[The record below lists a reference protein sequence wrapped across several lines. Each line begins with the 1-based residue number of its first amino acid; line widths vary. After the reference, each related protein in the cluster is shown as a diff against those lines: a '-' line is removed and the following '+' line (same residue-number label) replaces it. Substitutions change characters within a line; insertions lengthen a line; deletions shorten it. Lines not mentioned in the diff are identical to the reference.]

1 MQHLVGHCMSHVECS
16 MYLVLLSRKVPRTST
31 LKRYHRQSEA
41 LRGGAEAG
49 PLGADGMPPELLPA
63 SQGSDADGDSREED
77 GGDAGVPAVLGR
89 EPAPNELASR
99 PCPTTHR
106 ASGALTRP
114 WEGGAARSSESPAR
128 SQGMHR
134 GGARAS
140 V

>member
-1 MQHLVGHCMSHVECS
+1 
-16 MYLVLLSRKVPRTST
+16 
-31 LKRYHRQSEA
+31 
-41 LRGGAEAG
+41 
-49 PLGADGMPPELLPA
+49 MPPELLPA

-77 GGDAGVPAVLGR
+77 GGDAGAPAVPGR

-106 ASGALTRP
+106 ASGAPTRP

-128 SQGMHR
+128 SQGMRR

-140 V
+140 VRQLVDAVHFAEFPASSHSAGRQGRGREYGRRDPVY